1 MSSPSSSVALLL
13 QTDPLSHPK
22 DQTCCGRPTGSDP
35 PRKIPARSPG
45 RCQEAWR
52 LTSEGQSLE
61 QIGIG
66 LNTRVPNTPIICV
79 TALGC
84 LRVKYIY
91 IYMCLGYINPS
102 VLGWVRK
109 ITTLWNGNSTGRFMA
124 VLKKIMFLCLYCTAA
139 CAQPN
144 LSSFLATSG
153 CSLLRTLL
161 PILPGGLSGDSVYVI
176 RVGCPWLLPHLA

>member
-1 MSSPSSSVALLL
+1 MYIYIYSWKDVSSPSSSVALLL

-91 IYMCLGYINPS
+91 IYVPRLYKSICLGLGPENHHPVEWKQHGQIHGRSEENNVP
-102 VLGWVRK
+102 VL
-109 ITTLWNGNSTGRFMA
+109 I
-124 VLKKIMFLCLYCTAA
+124 LYSCM
-139 CAQPN
+139 
-144 LSSFLATSG
+144 
-153 CSLLRTLL
+153 CSAK
-161 PILPGGLSGDSVYVI
+161 P
-176 RVGCPWLLPHLA
+176 